1 MRGVLMFNGSATSL
15 KRNRRL
21 NGLSGA
27 VVGISVC
34 LIACCSVAAQS
45 NWAVA
50 ADAHG
55 VLYFCDSQRDYLWR
69 YEPEGRLQMLFDH
82 NHCHS
87 LTLGYD
93 GNLYGENV
101 GGESRGG
108 GLVGVW
114 RLTPEGERTFLLP
127 LTTKPDPAVWL
138 VRDAV
143 GNGYAWDG
151 NPEVKEVSRILK
163 HTPEGETHTLAGA
176 SWGFAD
182 GPGPTARFGQ
192 IAAMTAR
199 PDGTLY
205 VVDEGNLREISIDG
219 TVSTVARGIGSN
231 VAGGLPHL
239 GGLYNHHM
247 GAAVDSRGRVY
258 VVDYGRRQIIR
269 WDSSAGV
276 HTMYVSGGIANW
288 LSQGSWGLRPTGVA
302 IVGDM
307 VYVMEDWALPRFAA
321 NLIGNPQIRQI
332 SANGKSLSVLA
343 VSSTT
348 DRIVLVVG
356 LAALLTAVLV
366 HRKTRSIRP
375 TRSDGSTTQN

>member
-1 MRGVLMFNGSATSL
+1 
-15 KRNRRL
+15 
-21 NGLSGA
+21 
-27 VVGISVC
+27 
-34 LIACCSVAAQS
+34 
-45 NWAVA
+45 VA

-55 VLYFCDSQRDYLWR
+55 VLYFCDIQRDYVWR
-69 YEPEGRLQMLFDH
+69 YEPEGRLQMLVDH

-93 GNLYGENV
+93 GNVYGENV

-114 RLTPEGERTFLLP
+114 RLTPEAERTFLLP

-219 TVSTVARGIGSN
+219 TVSTVARGIASN

-307 VYVMEDWALPRFAA
+307 LYVMEDWALPRFAA
-321 NLIGNPQIRQI
+321 NLIGNPRIRQI
-332 SANGKSLSVLA
+332 SANGESLSVLA
-343 VSSTT
+343 VASTA
-348 DRIVLVVG
+348 DRIAFVVG
-356 LAALLTAVLV
+356 LAALLTAVLAC
-366 HRKTRSIRP
+366 RKARSTRRTRP
-375 TRSDGSTTQN
+375 HGAANRN